1 MSTARRGREIFSS
14 EKILVTESLRLQG
27 VMNDY
32 DDEIFWDKL
41 ELCLGKRDFLRT
53 ITEEEKKQIKKNG
66 DRQDNC
72 VWSSSFEL
80 KCLNSQIGYF
90 IKFFS
95 SNSFKT
101 INT

>member
-53 ITEEEKKQIKKNG
+53 ITEEEKKQIKKNDG
-66 DRQDNC
+66 FLPDRIHEIYDR
-72 VWSSSFEL
+72 WRDKFEKNGIERL
-80 KCLNSQIGYF
+80 ELRED
-90 IKFFS
+90 IK
-95 SNSFKT
+95 K
-101 INT
+101 